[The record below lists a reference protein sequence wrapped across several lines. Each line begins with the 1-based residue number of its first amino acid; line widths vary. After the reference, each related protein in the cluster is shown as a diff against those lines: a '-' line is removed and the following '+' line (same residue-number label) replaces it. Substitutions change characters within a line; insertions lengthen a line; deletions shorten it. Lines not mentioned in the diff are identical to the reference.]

1 MTATWRGLLTVADLL
16 LLVVLA
22 YAAARLANHVVA
34 GYLSSPPVGPAQAAP
49 GVATAGGK
57 EPLSSYAVIY
67 ERDLFTAGSAPRLN
81 SREDELKPTDLNL
94 KLWGTAITGDG
105 ADGFAIIEDLLTH
118 KQRLYRVGDPVVEQA
133 TLKRV
138 EKRRVILS
146 RDGEEEVLEL
156 AFGLRPSEST
166 AYPAERPSDQ
176 RIQRTAENQY
186 VIDRREVEEAMQNL
200 NKVFTQARAVPFFQN
215 GKTVGFRVFAIHSG
229 SIFEKIGLKN
239 GDVIQSINGVE
250 LTDPTR
256 ALALFQELQGERHIA
271 VELLRNNR
279 SQNMSYEIR

>member
-1 MTATWRGLLTVADLL
+1 MTASWRGLLTVADLL

-34 GYLSSPPVGPAQAAP
+34 GYLSPPPVVPAKVASRA
-49 GVATAGGK
+49 ATAGSQ

-67 ERDLFTAGSAPRLN
+67 ERDLFSAGSTQRLT
-81 SREDELKPTDLNL
+81 SSQADLKPTDLNL
-94 KLWGTAITGDG
+94 KLWGTAVTGDG

-118 KQRLYRVGDPVVEQA
+118 KQRLYRVGDLVVEQA
-133 TLKRV
+133 TLERV
-138 EKRRVILS
+138 EKRRVILA
-146 RDGEEEVLEL
+146 RDGEKEVLEL
-156 AFGLRPSEST
+156 AFGLPASEST
-166 AYPAERPSDQ
+166 GSPGERAGDQ
-176 RIQRTAENQY
+176 RIQRTGENQY